1 MYINTPVAILKALR
15 KKDRKAI
22 AIPLITSNI
31 AILYYILSL
40 MPKVYHLSINY
51 IEILPKFTYFQTK
64 HS

>member
-22 AIPLITSNI
+22 AIPLITSII

-40 MPKVYHLSINY
+40 MPKVYHYPLI
-51 IEILPKFTYFQTK
+51 I
-64 HS
+64 